1 MTDWKIFDRNKKNP
15 HNEITKLAVHQ
26 PPTWR
31 VTGKMA
37 GDSRGKIYH
46 IDKEAEQMINA
57 ALYLRRPLLVTGKP
71 GTGKTTLAYAV
82 ARQLDLGEV
91 LKWPISTRSTLQEGL
106 YEYDAIGRLQAQNL
120 ANLGGN
126 SGERQT
132 VSIEDFIQL
141 GPLGTAMLP
150 SSIPRVLLVDEIDK
164 SDLDLPND
172 LLSVFEDGYF
182 RIPELLR
189 EADGNSPDKPY
200 RLRTHYTE
208 KPKDTENDPRYYNL
222 MLEDGDV
229 IRCDAYPFI
238 VLTSNGERDFPP
250 AFLRR
255 CIRLDLQPPSE
266 KVLKEIA
273 QEYLQAQKLNYDK
286 LDDLIKKFLE
296 KRNAGTLATD
306 QLLNAIY
313 MAIKGQGDE
322 TAKAELIEQL
332 LRPLDE
338 R

>member
-1 MTDWKIFDRNKKNP
+1 MTWKIFDRTKKDP
-15 HNEITKLAVHQ
+15 HKEIAKLVKHQ

-31 VTGKMA
+31 MTGKMA

-82 ARQLDLGEV
+82 ARQLGLGEV

-126 SGERQT
+126 SEERQT

-141 GPLGTAMLP
+141 GPLGTVMLP
-150 SSIPRVLLVDEIDK
+150 SPIPRVLLVDEIDK

-189 EADGNSPDKPY
+189 EADGNTADRSYK
-200 RLRTHYTE
+200 LRTHYTE
-208 KPKDTENDPRYYNL
+208 KPKDL
-222 MLEDGDV
+222 ILEEV
-229 IRCDAYPFI
+229 
-238 VLTSNGERDFPP
+238 TH
-250 AFLRR
+250 
-255 CIRLDLQPPSE
+255 RL
-266 KVLKEIA
+266 K
-273 QEYLQAQKLNYDK
+273 N
-286 LDDLIKKFLE
+286 
-296 KRNAGTLATD
+296 
-306 QLLNAIY
+306 LLNDCFWKESATKSL
-313 MAIKGQGDE
+313 AQTLTRWAEESLKRARVANFFAE
-322 TAKAELIEQL
+322 TA
-332 LRPLDE
+332 
-338 R
+338 